1 MATQL
6 QSAPDQI
13 AASDYQAL
21 AREVDMVALY
31 ITDLRS
37 AINGLGVL
45 DITDRK
51 LNAVQADINEV
62 ILHTRSATDT
72 VLETAESLMAANETG
87 GAYRELVEERMMRL
101 MEACS
106 FQDLTGQRLSRVSET
121 LNAMEERLKRFAA
134 LVKPKGHAEIAG
146 SEERHRDDWR
156 QRNLVNG
163 PGGANAMDQEMVDF
177 LLANCA

>member
-1 MATQL
+1 MASHAQAT
-6 QSAPDQI
+6 ADPV
-13 AASDYQAL
+13 AASDYQLL
-21 AREVDMVALY
+21 AREVDIVALY
-31 ITDLRS
+31 ITDLRA

-72 VLETAESLMAANETG
+72 VLETAETLMAANETG
-87 GAYRELVEERMMRL
+87 PAYRELVEARMIQL

-106 FQDLTGQRLSRVSET
+106 FQDLTGQRLSRVTET

-134 LVKPKGHAEIAG
+134 LARPKTDRHVAG
-146 SEERHRDDWR
+146 PVETRRSEWRHS
-156 QRNLVNG
+156 QLVHG
-163 PGGANAMDQEMVDF
+163 PDGLDGLDQDMIDA
-177 LLANCA
+177 LMTSAA